1 MKKALD
7 KFIKVNTAIV
17 SVILLPIVFW
27 SIIFLIQVA
36 IGHFMSP
43 QLTAIVAGSS
53 GVFIGS
59 YVNYI
64 KNN

>member
-7 KFIKVNTAIV
+7 KFIKVNPAIV

-36 IGHFMSP
+36 IGHFMP
-43 QLTAIVAGSS
+43 TQLTTIVAGLS

-64 KNN
+64 KNY

>member
-1 MKKALD
+1 MKKAID
-7 KFIKVNTAIV
+7 KLIKVSPALSI
-17 SVILLPIVFW
+17 ILLPAVFW
-27 SIIFLIQVA
+27 TIIFLIQVS

-43 QLTAIVAGSS
+43 QLIAIVAALS

>member
-7 KFIKVNTAIV
+7 KFIKINPVIV
-17 SVILLPIVFW
+17 SIILLPAVFW
-27 SIIFLIQVA
+27 TIIFLIQVA
-36 IGHFMSP
+36 IGHFMP
-43 QLTAIVAGSS
+43 IQLIAIVAGLS